1 MNVDQT
7 NACSKLTKMDCY
19 KAGGGCCA
27 SNSDGTGTVSAAKAC
42 SSEEICGYCFTGEPA
57 AAISTTQGKHRR
69 GNIGVG
75 TGGGSGGTCPHK
87 LQVGGAVPPQP
98 KPCQDAVLGLTMI
111 HSMNIDSSRVY
122 ST

>member
-1 MNVDQT
+1 MGNEQARCTVLATMYDMHYTEKLHNFCHGCATAHSMNLLYNRLLQT
-7 NACSKLTKMDCY
+7 WLYYALY
-19 KAGGGCCA
+19 
-27 SNSDGTGTVSAAKAC
+27 
-42 SSEEICGYCFTGEPA
+42 
-57 AAISTTQGKHRR
+57 HRR
-69 GNIGVG
+69 RNR
-75 TGGGSGGTCPHK
+75 GGGSGGTCPHK